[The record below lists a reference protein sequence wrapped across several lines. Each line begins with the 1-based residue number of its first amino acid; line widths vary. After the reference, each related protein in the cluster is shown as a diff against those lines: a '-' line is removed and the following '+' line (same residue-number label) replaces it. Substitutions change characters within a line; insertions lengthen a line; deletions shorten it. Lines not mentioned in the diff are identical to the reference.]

1 MAPSSPSPHVAAM
14 PLPAQTPLGPY
25 RILAPLGAGGMGEV
39 YRARDAKL
47 DRDVALKVLPEA
59 FALDP
64 DRLRRFEREARMLSA
79 LDHPNILAIHDLG
92 NDGGTP
98 FLVMELLEG
107 ETLRQRLQ
115 GQPLPG
121 RKVADI
127 ALQVAMGLSAAH
139 ERGILHRDLKP
150 GNLFLCRDGRV
161 KILDFGLAKAAAPPD
176 PEGETRTGLTEADQ
190 TVGTPG
196 YMSPEQVRGEAL
208 DARSDL
214 FSLGAV
220 MWEMCTGR
228 GPFQR
233 DSTVE
238 TLHATLKEEPPDLD
252 PALKVPPALARVVD
266 TCLAKDPA
274 ARFHSAHDLAFALRT
289 LDPSLP
295 VSSPGPFPDR
305 PRPRH
310 RRKSVMVAGATLAV
324 AILAASAAVWRP
336 WRATPPPYDPR
347 CVALLPFE
355 NRTGD
360 PSLDP
365 LGQQVVDL
373 LRQDLQTVEDLR
385 VAPDLPGLGVRR
397 LAETTRARFVAAGS
411 YYRRGEGL
419 EFLGRLEDPWNGR
432 VIYQLGPWRAP
443 YGDPGPALAE
453 LRQRLGGAVAWTYE
467 TVFRY
472 PPGSVRPPRLD
483 ALQVYQKVMNEFGA
497 TPTPD
502 LMPRFEQAIALDPDF
517 FPLRLDTFDGW
528 SALSVQRL
536 DKAAEQVAAM
546 EARNDRTPVERT
558 LARMTRAQLEG
569 WREDMLKATEDL
581 AGLMPD
587 AAWAQVRLA
596 QTLLPLGHTGRAITI
611 LRQVPSDWA
620 GRDAAI
626 NPQLVH
632 TLCWAHHLRGDYA
645 AEVEAARAAQARA
658 EGLMTLRLP
667 EVSALVGLGRVD
679 EVERLLS
686 SLSAAPL
693 GRGGTGGP
701 GAVRHRAMLEC
712 RVHGFPGPAR
722 RLAERRR
729 TELQEAP
736 PAVRRTGREALAQTL
751 LCLDTPG
758 EALPIYLELAEESPE
773 RISSQGKVGALL
785 ARLGRVGESRAVE
798 SRLARLDQPYLR
810 GEPTFWRAC
819 IAANLGERDRA
830 VELLRQAFTQGR
842 YKDYF
847 GATHRELFLEPLR
860 GYPPFED
867 LMRPVD

>member
-1 MAPSSPSPHVAAM
+1 M

-39 YRARDAKL
+39 YRALDAKL
-47 DRDVALKVLPEA
+47 DREVAIKVLPEA
-59 FALDP
+59 FARDP

-107 ETLRQRLQ
+107 ETLWQRLR
-115 GQPLPG
+115 GQSLPG

-150 GNLFLCRDGRV
+150 GNLFLCQDGRV
-161 KILDFGLAKAAAPPD
+161 KILDFGLAKAAGPPD

-228 GPFQR
+228 SPFQR

-252 PALKVPPALARVVD
+252 PGLKVPPALARVVD

-274 ARFHSAHDLAFALRT
+274 ARFHSAHDLAFALRN

-295 VSSPGPFPDR
+295 PSGPGPFPDL
-305 PRPRH
+305 PRPRR
-310 RRKSVMVAGATLAV
+310 RRKSLMVAGATLAV

-336 WRATPPPYDPR
+336 WRAAPPPYDPR

-373 LRQDLQTVEDLR
+373 LRQDLQPVEDLR
-385 VAPDLPGLGVRR
+385 VAADLPASGPSTPRSVAG
-397 LAETTRARFVAAGS
+397 ATRARFVAAGW
-411 YYRRGEGL
+411 YYLEGGDL
-419 EFLGRLEDPWNGR
+419 AFLGRLEDPWNGR

-443 YGDPGPALAE
+443 RRDPGPALAE
-453 LRQRLGGAVAWTYE
+453 LRQRLGGAVAWSYDPI
-467 TVFRY
+467 FGY

-483 ALQVYQKVMNEFGA
+483 ALQLYQKVMYEFSA
-497 TPTPD
+497 TPTQA

-517 FPLRLDTFDGW
+517 FPLRLDAFDGW
-528 SALSVQRL
+528 ITPGLLRM
-536 DKAAEQVAAM
+536 DRAADQVVAM
-546 EARNDRTPVERT
+546 ETRSGAQWPVERT
-558 LARMTRAQLEG
+558 LARMARAQLEG
-569 WREDMLKATEDL
+569 WREDALKATEDL

-596 QTLLPLGHTGRAITI
+596 QTTMALGHPGRAITI
-611 LRQVPSDWA
+611 LRRVPAEWA
-620 GRDAAI
+620 GRGAAI
-626 NPQLVH
+626 NPQLIQS
-632 TLCWAHHLRGDYA
+632 LCWAHHVRGDYA
-645 AEVEAARAAQARA
+645 AELETARAGQARI
-658 EGLMTLRLP
+658 EGLTSLRLP
-667 EVSALVGLGRVD
+667 EVSALAGLGRVE
-679 EVERLLS
+679 EVERLIA
-686 SLSAAPL
+686 SLSAASL
-693 GRGGTGGP
+693 GRGGSGGP
-701 GAVRHRAMLEC
+701 GGVRHRAMLEL
-712 RVHGFPGPAR
+712 RIHGHPGAAR
-722 RLAERRR
+722 RLAQQRRA
-729 TELQEAP
+729 ELLEAP
-736 PAVRRTGREALAQTL
+736 PAALKAGREALAQAL
-751 LCLDTPG
+751 LCLDAPG
-758 EALPIYLELAEESPE
+758 EALPIYRELAAESPE
-773 RISSQGKVGALL
+773 RISFQGKLGALL
-785 ARLGRVGESRAVE
+785 ARLGKAEEARSIESG
-798 SRLARLDQPYLR
+798 LAQLDRPYLR
-810 GEPTFWRAC
+810 GEHTYWRAS
-819 IAANLGERDRA
+819 IAAELGERDRA
-830 VELLRQAFTQGR
+830 VELLRRAFAQGQVR
-842 YKDYF
+842 DWF
-847 GATHRELFLEPLR
+847 GSTHRELFLEPLS

-867 LMRPVD
+867 LMRPAD

>member
-1 MAPSSPSPHVAAM
+1 M
-14 PLPAQTPLGPY
+14 PIPAQTRLGPY

-47 DRDVALKVLPEA
+47 DREVALKVLPEA
-59 FALDP
+59 FARDP

-92 NDGGTP
+92 NDGGAP

-107 ETLRQRLQ
+107 ETLRQKLQ
-115 GQPLPG
+115 GQPLPP
-121 RKVADI
+121 RKVVEI
-127 ALQVAMGLSAAH
+127 ALQVATGLSAAH

-161 KILDFGLAKAAAPPD
+161 KILDFGLAKAAGPPG
-176 PEGETRTGLTEADQ
+176 PESGTRTGLTGADQ
-190 TVGTPG
+190 VVGTPG

-214 FSLGAV
+214 FSLGVV
-220 MWEMCTGR
+220 MWEMCTGHS
-228 GPFQR
+228 PFQR
-233 DSTVE
+233 GSTIE

-252 PALKVPPALARVVD
+252 PGLRVPPALARVVD
-266 TCLAKDPA
+266 TCLAKDPE
-274 ARFHSAHDLAFALRT
+274 ARFHSAHDLAFALRA

-295 VSSPGPFPDR
+295 LSGPGPFPDL

-310 RRKSVMVAGATLAV
+310 RRKPLVVAGATLAL

-336 WRATPPPYDPR
+336 WRATPPPYDLR

-373 LRQDLQTVEDLR
+373 LRQDLQPVEDLR
-385 VAPDLPGLGVRR
+385 VAPDLPGLGTRR
-397 LAETTRARFVAAGS
+397 LAEATRARFVAAGS
-411 YYRRGEGL
+411 YYRHGEDI
-419 EFLGRLEDPWNGR
+419 EFLGRLEDPWSGR

-483 ALQVYQKVMNEFGA
+483 ALQVYQKVMNELGG
-497 TPTPD
+497 TPTPN
-502 LMPRFEQAIALDPDF
+502 LLPRFEQAIALDPEF
-517 FPLRLDTFDGW
+517 FPLRLDAFDAWITLG
-528 SALSVQRL
+528 VERM
-536 DKAAEQVAAM
+536 DKGAEQIAAM

-587 AAWAQVRLA
+587 ATWAQVRLA
-596 QTLLPLGHTGRAITI
+596 QTLLPLGHTGRAIAI

-632 TLCWAHHLRGDYA
+632 TLCWAHHYRRDYA
-645 AEVEAARAAQARA
+645 AELEVARAAQARS
-658 EGLMTLRLP
+658 EGLVTLRIP
-667 EVSALVGLGRVD
+667 EIAALVGLGRLEEVD
-679 EVERLLS
+679 RILAL
-686 SLSAAPL
+686 LSAAPL

-701 GAVRHRAMLEC
+701 WAVRSRAMLEL
-712 RVHGFPGPAR
+712 RVHGFPGQAR
-722 RLAERRR
+722 RLAERWR
-729 TELQEAP
+729 TEYPEAP
-736 PAVRRTGREALAQTL
+736 PAFQKASREAFAQAL
-751 LCLDTPG
+751 LCLDAPG
-758 EALPIYLELAEESPE
+758 EALPIYRELAGESPE
-773 RISSQGKVGALL
+773 RISFQGKVGALL
-785 ARLGRVGESRAVE
+785 ARLGRIGEAQAVE
-798 SRLARLDQPYLR
+798 SRLAQLDRPYLR

-830 VELLRQAFTQGR
+830 VELLRQAATQGR

-847 GATHRELFLEPLR
+847 GATHRDLFLEPLK

-867 LMRPVD
+867 LLRPVD